1 MFESV
6 SAMIIANDNHMIL
19 LLENNGM
26 RLDLYEFQMNTH
38 HFIAGWDTNDRQQLR
53 DAIIMIVLFVLQDSD
68 LNEVY
73 NGFIGPGKNGFLS
86 DKQKNILYELAE
98 SRAAKARIKVVIFD
112 GSDMLPTIFD
122 QPVNLEKL
130 NIHLCLPY
138 RTPEYNDDK

>member
-26 RLDLYEFQMNTH
+26 RLDLYEFSMNTH